1 MNKMYP
7 TKKINSAWLVETDSY
22 RSMGGIKNIIGIT
35 VEYNNELLFYSIF
48 DDCFFRILPS
58 KEKLAT
64 DWEKYSNQVFVEI
77 YGIVFNKTVGMEL
90 FERIQKEFLTKKE
103 IFVNRDAITG
113 HYSDLDYELIMDTK
127 VDYENYLTIAEN
139 IVNSEQDYREKKK
152 RPITY
157 DESHIYGPHKKKT
170 L

>member
-35 VEYNNELLFYSIF
+35 IEYNNELLFYSIF
-48 DDCFFRILPS
+48 DDRFFRILPS

-90 FERIQKEFLTKKE
+90 FERIQKEF
-103 IFVNRDAITG
+103 
-113 HYSDLDYELIMDTK
+113 
-127 VDYENYLTIAEN
+127 
-139 IVNSEQDYREKKK
+139 
-152 RPITY
+152 
-157 DESHIYGPHKKKT
+157 
-170 L
+170 